1 MIPSHRSISPP
12 CPSSTRRPGGS
23 TRLRTGSRPRRHR
36 RCSTGVCARS
46 ARGSQ
51 VRAAIA
57 GMARAR
63 GALVNIVDDVPN
75 CDIAMPALVR
85 RGDLTLAVGTGGRSP
100 ALARRSR
107 ERLEDEF
114 GPEWTEASLVLGEV
128 RQETLPS
135 LPDLR
140 DRALRWRRALDI
152 DEAASLVRDGKAAE
166 LRDRLRS
173 RLLAEEAS

>member
-1 MIPSHRSISPP
+1 M
-12 CPSSTRRPGGS
+12 
-23 TRLRTGSRPRRHR
+23 RTGSRPRRHR
-36 RCSTGVCARS
+36 RCSTRVCARS

-100 ALARRSR
+100 ALARRIR

-114 GPEWTEASLVLGEV
+114 GPEWTEASLVGEV
-128 RQETLPS
+128 RQETLRS